1 MQQSPDRQPNSR
13 MPLCRDD
20 LSVDLRR
27 HFSHITNSRICWP
40 ANRAGDVSD
49 YGGEPH
55 IMDTNS
61 FDKQSKQHLK
71 IYENVMF
78 AAKICIVAI
87 IVTLVIMAATG
98 RPLWSKCI
106 LKTQKGGNIPPFFML
121 SCLSALT

>member
-20 LSVDLRR
+20 LSVDLWR
-27 HFSHITNSRICWP
+27 HFSHIKKRNMLAVKPISDIL
-40 ANRAGDVSD
+40 D
-49 YGGEPH
+49 YGGEPR
-55 IMDTNS
+55 IMNTNS

-87 IVTLVIMAATG
+87 IVTLVIMAAT
-98 RPLWSKCI
+98 LV
-106 LKTQKGGNIPPFFML
+106 
-121 SCLSALT
+121 

>member
-1 MQQSPDRQPNSR
+1 

-27 HFSHITNSRICWP
+27 HFSHIKKQRGTLAINSG
-40 ANRAGDVSD
+40 GDVSD
-49 YGGEPH
+49 SGGEPR

-87 IVTLVIMAATG
+87 IFTLVIMAAT
-98 RPLWSKCI
+98 LV
-106 LKTQKGGNIPPFFML
+106 
-121 SCLSALT
+121 

>member
-27 HFSHITNSRICWP
+27 HFSHKKQRDMLAGKP
-40 ANRAGDVSD
+40 GGDVSD
-49 YGGEPH
+49 YGGEPR

-87 IVTLVIMAATG
+87 IVTLVIMAAT
-98 RPLWSKCI
+98 LV
-106 LKTQKGGNIPPFFML
+106 
-121 SCLSALT
+121 

>member
-1 MQQSPDRQPNSR
+1 MQQSPDQQTNSR

-27 HFSHITNSRICWP
+27 HFSQKKQRNMLAGRP
-40 ANRAGDVSD
+40 ASGEAD
-49 YGGEPH
+49 YGGEPR

-71 IYENVMF
+71 IYENVMS

-87 IVTLVIMAATG
+87 IFTLVIMAAT
-98 RPLWSKCI
+98 LI
-106 LKTQKGGNIPPFFML
+106 
-121 SCLSALT
+121 

>member
-27 HFSHITNSRICWP
+27 HFSHIKKQHNMLAVKPGS
-40 ANRAGDVSD
+40 DVSD
-49 YGGEPH
+49 YGGEPR

-87 IVTLVIMAATG
+87 IVTLVIMAAT
-98 RPLWSKCI
+98 LV
-106 LKTQKGGNIPPFFML
+106 
-121 SCLSALT
+121 